1 MCLFNQNNSLSWF
14 RAPVIVMQLNLDND
28 GSHQAMAAKLLAHE
42 FAHLMGAYHDGDGQ
56 TVSYDRVG
64 NPFRHKRKNY
74 KFGFWKKINCPNCRS
89 SMPCK

>member
-1 MCLFNQNNSLSWF
+1 M
-14 RAPVIVMQLNLDND
+14 IVMQLNLDND

-64 NPFRHKRKNY
+64 NPFRDKRKNY
-74 KFGFWKKINCPNCRS
+74 KFGFLIKNNCPNCRS